1 MVQLPAAAEIPS
13 ASDMDWPR
21 RMTHPSP
28 TDRAQRELL
37 FLGTGTSTGVP
48 VIGCDCEVC
57 QSENPRFKR
66 LRCSVIVTTPAGRI
80 LIDTTPDLRQ
90 QFLRENIP
98 FAHAVLFTHHHA
110 DHVFGLDDVR
120 TFSRHLGG
128 PLPIY
133 CEPATEAFI
142 RRAFSYAFDEAVQKY
157 PAGGV
162 PKIEFRRFEQPS
174 TRVLDQVVVAVP
186 LEHGRYRSLGFR
198 FDDLAYCTDVNR
210 IPDESWPL
218 LEGVEILILDS
229 LRMEKHPTHFSLD
242 EALEVVERLRPRTT
256 YLTHLSCQ
264 MNPERAAGRLPDG
277 VFFAYD
283 GLRVAF

>member
-1 MVQLPAAAEIPS
+1 
-13 ASDMDWPR
+13 
-21 RMTHPSP
+21 MTHSTP
-28 TDRAQRELL
+28 TNRATRELV

-48 VIGCDCEVC
+48 VIGCECEVC

-66 LRCSVIVTTPAGRI
+66 LRSSVVVSSPAGRV

-90 QFLRENIP
+90 QFVRERIP

-120 TFSRHLGG
+120 TFSRRLGG

-142 RRAFSYAFDEAVQKY
+142 RRAFSYAFDEEVQAY

-162 PKIEFRRFEQPS
+162 PKLEFRRIERPVS
-174 TRVLDQVVVAVP
+174 RVLDHDLVP
-186 LEHGRYRSLGFR
+186 IPLQHGRYDVLGFR
-198 FDDLAYCTDVNR
+198 FDTLAYCTDVNR

-218 LEGVEILILDS
+218 LDGVETLILDA
-229 LRMEKHPTHFSLD
+229 LRPERHPTHFSLT
-242 EALEVVERLRPRTT
+242 EALEVVERIRPRRA

-264 MNPERAAGRLPDG
+264 MNPDREAPRLPEG
-277 VFFAYD
+277 VAFAYD
-283 GLRVAF
+283 GLRLEF

>member
-1 MVQLPAAAEIPS
+1 
-13 ASDMDWPR
+13 
-21 RMTHPSP
+21 MTHPSP
-28 TDRAQRELL
+28 MDRPARELL

-48 VIGCDCEVC
+48 VIGCNCEVC

-66 LRCSVIVTTPAGRI
+66 LRCSVLVSSPAGRI

-90 QFLRENIP
+90 QFLREKIP

-142 RRAFSYAFDEAVQKY
+142 RRAFSYAFDEVVQAY

-162 PKIEFRRFEQPS
+162 PKLEFRRFEKPS
-174 TRVLDQVVVAVP
+174 TRILDHEVVAIP
-186 LEHGRYRSLGFR
+186 LRHGRYDVLGFR
-198 FDDLAYCTDVNR
+198 FGDLAYCTDVNG
-210 IPDESWPL
+210 IPEESWPL
-218 LEGVEILILDS
+218 LEGVEILILDA
-229 LRMEKHPTHFSLD
+229 LRVERHPTHFSLD
-242 EALEVVERLRPRTT
+242 EALDVVERLRPRRT
-256 YLTHLSCQ
+256 YLTHVSCQ
-264 MNPERAAGRLPDG
+264 MNPDRIADRLPSG
-277 VFFAYD
+277 VSIAYD
-283 GLRVAF
+283 GLRLEF

>member
-1 MVQLPAAAEIPS
+1 MTAPLTPS
-13 ASDMDWPR
+13 
-21 RMTHPSP
+21 
-28 TDRAQRELL
+28 DRAARELT

-66 LRCSVIVTTPAGRI
+66 LRASVLVSSPAGRV

-90 QFLRENIP
+90 QFLREKIP
-98 FAHAVLFTHHHA
+98 FAHAVMFTHHHA

-133 CEPATEAFI
+133 CEPSTEAFI
-142 RRAFSYAFDEAVQKY
+142 RRAFSYAFDEEVQAY

-162 PKIEFRRFEQPS
+162 PKIEFRRI
-174 TRVLDQVVVAVP
+174 TRPTVEVLDHTVVPIP
-186 LEHGRYRSLGFR
+186 LAHGRYDVLGFR
-198 FDDLAYCTDVNR
+198 FDRVAYCTDVNQ
-210 IPDESWPL
+210 ISAESERL
-218 LEGVEILILDS
+218 LENLDVLILDA
-229 LRMEKHPTHFSLD
+229 LRIQKHPTHFSLD
-242 EALEVVERLRPRTT
+242 EALEVVERVRPKRT

-264 MNPERAAGRLPDG
+264 MHPERDAKRLPDG
-277 VFFAYD
+277 VSFAYD
-283 GLRVAF
+283 GLKLAF